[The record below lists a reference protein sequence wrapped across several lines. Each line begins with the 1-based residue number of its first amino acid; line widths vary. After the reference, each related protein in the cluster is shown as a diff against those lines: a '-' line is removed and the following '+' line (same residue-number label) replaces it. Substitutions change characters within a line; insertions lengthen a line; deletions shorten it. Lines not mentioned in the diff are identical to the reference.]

1 MAKNYKKTKVA
12 IVVLTINSLKMVK
25 EELSNILHLDTK
37 DLEVLCV
44 VVDNGSTDGTEKELK
59 NYTLNSIKYKYIQTG
74 KNLGFAGGNNIGIK
88 YALGNGSDYILILN
102 DDMILPNNLL
112 TKLVGFLD
120 NNPKVG
126 IVSPQIY
133 FAKGHEFHKGRYL
146 NKELGK
152 VIWYAGG
159 KIDWDNIYTSHIGV
173 DEVDK
178 GQFNKITKTELA
190 SGSCMLVRRNV
201 FEKIGYLDEGL
212 FLYWEDADLSQR
224 AKKAGF
230 EIYYNPVISVW
241 HKVSSS
247 AGGSGSKSNDYFLIR
262 NRYYFAMKYAS
273 LRTKFAVLRDT
284 IKLMLLGRD
293 WQKLGAKDALMGKE
307 GAGPWVKN

>member
-1 MAKNYKKTKVA
+1 MAKNYQKTKVA

-102 DDMILPNNLL
+102 DDMILPSDLL
-112 TKLVGFLD
+112 TKLVKFMD
-120 NNPKVG
+120 QNPKVG
-126 IVSPQIY
+126 IVSPKIY
-133 FAKGHEFHKGRYL
+133 FAKGHEFHKDRYL

-173 DEVDK
+173 DEVDI
-178 GQFNKITKTELA
+178 GQFNKKSETDLA
-190 SGSCMLVRRNV
+190 SGACMMIRREI
-201 FEKIGYLDEGL
+201 FEKVGYLDED
-212 FLYWEDADLSQR
+212 FYLYWEDADLSQR
-224 AKKAGF
+224 VKRAGF
-230 EIYYNPVISVW
+230 KIYYNPTTSVW
-241 HKVSSS
+241 HKVSFS

-262 NRYYFAMKYAS
+262 NRYYFAMKYAKI
-273 LRTKFAVLRDT
+273 RTKFAVLRDT
-284 IKLMLLGRD
+284 IKLMLLGRE
-293 WQKLGAKDALMGKE
+293 WQKLGAKDALMGKK

>member
-1 MAKNYKKTKVA
+1 MAKNYQKTKVA

-59 NYTLNSIKYKYIQTG
+59 NYTLNGIKYKYIQTG

-88 YALGNGSDYILILN
+88 YALGNESDYILILN

-126 IVSPQIY
+126 IVSPKIY
-133 FAKGHEFHKGRYL
+133 FAKGHEFYKSRYL
-146 NKELGK
+146 NQELGK

-173 DEVDK
+173 NEVDI
-178 GQFNKITKTELA
+178 GQFNKNSESDLA
-190 SGSCMLVRRNV
+190 SGACMMIRRDV
-201 FEKIGYLDEGL
+201 FEKVGYLDED
-212 FLYWEDADLSQR
+212 FYLYWEDADLSQR
-224 AKKAGF
+224 VKRAGF
-230 EIYYNPVISVW
+230 KIYYNPTTSVW

-262 NRYYFAMKYAS
+262 NRYYFAMKYAKI
-273 LRTKFAVLRDT
+273 RTKFAVLRDT
-284 IKLMLLGRD
+284 VKLMLLGRD
-293 WQKLGAKDALMGKE
+293 WQKLGAKDALIGKK
-307 GAGPWVKN
+307 GAGPWVKS

>member
-25 EELSNILHLDTK
+25 EELSNISKLVTNSLD
-37 DLEVLCV
+37 VLCI

-59 NYTLNSIKYKYIQTG
+59 NFTLNNIKYKYIQTG
-74 KNLGFAGGNNIGIK
+74 KNLGFTGGNNIGIK
-88 YALGNGSDYILILN
+88 YALGNGCDYILILN
-102 DDMILPNNLL
+102 DDMILPKDLL

-120 NNPKVG
+120 NNSKVG
-126 IVSPQIY
+126 IVSPKIY
-133 FAKGHEFHKGRYL
+133 FAKGHEFHKDRYL

-173 DEVDK
+173 DEVDSEK
-178 GQFNKITKTELA
+178 FNKISKIELA

-201 FEKIGYLDEGL
+201 FEKIGFLDEGL
-212 FLYWEDADLSQR
+212 FLYWEDADFCMR
-224 AKKAGF
+224 ARYVGF
-230 EIYYNPVISVW
+230 EIYFNPKTSVW
-241 HKVSSS
+241 HKVSAS

-284 IKLMLLGRD
+284 VKLMLLGRD
-293 WQKLGAKDALMGKE
+293 WQKLGAKDALMGKK

>member
-1 MAKNYKKTKVA
+1 MVKNYKKTKVA
-12 IVVLTINSLKMVK
+12 IVVLTINSLKMIK
-25 EELSNILHLDTK
+25 EELSNISKLDTNGL
-37 DLEVLCV
+37 DVLCV

-59 NYTLNSIKYKYIQTG
+59 NFTFNNIKYKYIQTG

-88 YALGNGSDYILILN
+88 YALGNESDYILILN

-126 IVSPQIY
+126 IVSPKIY
-133 FAKGHEFHKGRYL
+133 FARGHEFHKDRY
-146 NKELGK
+146 KELEKGK

-178 GQFNKITKTELA
+178 GQFDVKSETDLA
-190 SGSCMLVRRNV
+190 SGSCMMIRREV
-201 FEKIGYLDEGL
+201 FEKVGYLDED
-212 FLYWEDADLSQR
+212 FYLYWEDADLSQR
-224 AKKAGF
+224 VKKAGF
-230 EIYYNPVISVW
+230 KIYYNPITSVW
-241 HKVSSS
+241 HKVSAS

-262 NRYYFAMKYAS
+262 NRYYFAMRYAKI
-273 LRTKFAVLRDT
+273 RTKFAVLRDI
-284 IKLMLLGRD
+284 IKLMFFGRD
-293 WQKLGAKDALMGKE
+293 WQKLGAKDAIMGKK

>member
-1 MAKNYKKTKVA
+1 MAKTETKTKVA

-25 EELSNILHLDTK
+25 EELSNISKLDTK
-37 DLEVLCV
+37 GLDVLCV

-59 NYTLNSIKYKYIQTG
+59 NFTLKNITCKYIQTG

-88 YALGNGSDYILILN
+88 YALGNNSDYILVLN
-102 DDMILPNNLL
+102 DDMILPNDLL
-112 TKLVGFLD
+112 IKLVKFM
-120 NNPKVG
+120 NENPNVG
-126 IVSPQIY
+126 IVSPKIY
-133 FAKGHEFHKGRYL
+133 FAKGHEFHRDRYSDSQ
-146 NKELGK
+146 KGK

-159 KIDWDNIYTSHIGV
+159 VIDWKNIYTTHRGV

-178 GQFNKITKTELA
+178 GQYNSKTETDLA
-190 SGSCMLVRRNV
+190 SGSCMMIRRDV
-201 FEKIGYLDEGL
+201 FEKVGYIDED
-212 FLYWEDADLSQR
+212 FYLYWEDADLSQR

-230 EIYYNPVISVW
+230 KIYYNPITSVW
-241 HKVSSS
+241 HKVSAS

-273 LRTKFAVLRDT
+273 LRTKFAVFRDT
-284 IKLMLLGRD
+284 AKLMFTGRD
-293 WQKLGAKDALMGKE
+293 WQKLGAKDALMGKK